1 MSWGVRPDR
10 RFRLAV
16 GSFIEEYRC
25 DTLHWCASFLAVSC
39 YTFVRSVY
47 VCVFGEP
54 RCPCCSRVNS
64 ECPSKHWRA
73 LMRAHTQ
80 KQLLT

>member
-25 DTLHWCASFLAVSC
+25 DTLHLCATFLAVSC
-39 YTFVRSVY
+39 YIRSCVRYTFVCLV
-47 VCVFGEP
+47 
-54 RCPCCSRVNS
+54 SRAA
-64 ECPSKHWRA
+64 PA
-73 LMRAHTQ
+73 APA
-80 KQLLT
+80 